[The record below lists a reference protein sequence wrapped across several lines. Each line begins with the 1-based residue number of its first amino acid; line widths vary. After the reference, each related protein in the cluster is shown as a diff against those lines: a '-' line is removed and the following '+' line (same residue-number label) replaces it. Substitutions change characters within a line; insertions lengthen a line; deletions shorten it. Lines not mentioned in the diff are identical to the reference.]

1 MAMALAGVILQVL
14 TRNSLAAPGL
24 VGVEAGAGITVLT
37 ALILWPSALVVELY
51 PLAAL
56 LGGLLVALFVI
67 ALARNKGVSPLRL
80 ILVGV
85 GVTAILSALA
95 DLLITYGRI
104 EHVES
109 ALLWLAGSLHRA
121 GWENVRG
128 NFCGCSFPLFPY
140 CCFPASLT
148 CFSLETR
155 LQQVAG

>member
-67 ALARNKGVSPLRL
+67 ALAEQRGF
-80 ILVGV
+80 
-85 GVTAILSALA
+85 ALA
-95 DLLITYGRI
+95 SHSG
-104 EHVES
+104 
-109 ALLWLAGSLHRA
+109 
-121 GWENVRG
+121 
-128 NFCGCSFPLFPY
+128 GCWCNSN
-140 CCFPASLT
+140 T
-148 CFSLETR
+148 
-155 LQQVAG
+155 